1 MLPTSAYVADSH
13 NMTTGLFLWVTQGG
27 SLKLQS
33 PAAVSSLQ
41 SVLMI
46 SI

>member
-13 NMTTGLFLWVTQGG
+13 NMTTELCLSVTQSG

-41 SVLMI
+41 SVLRI
-46 SI
+46 SM